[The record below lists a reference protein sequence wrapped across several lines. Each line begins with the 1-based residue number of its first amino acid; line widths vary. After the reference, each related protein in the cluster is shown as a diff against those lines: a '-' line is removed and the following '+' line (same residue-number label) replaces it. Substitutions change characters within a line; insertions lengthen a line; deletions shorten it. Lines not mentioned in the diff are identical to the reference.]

1 MGCQTAVFST
11 SKLNPANY
19 LPGSKKDVQSQAE
32 IEENSKQF
40 LAEIKEKASDE
51 SAQVDQ
57 YVQRGQ
63 QEIVSWYQDQDDRH
77 ISAAKDNFRKALK
90 LKPKGNVDSLH
101 GLAVVAD
108 LEKNYQVAEQHYQL
122 ALAQAPGDTNI
133 LGNLGY
139 SYLLQN
145 RLQESERY
153 LSRASQID
161 PGNVDAVKH
170 LGEVYAKLGQPG
182 KAQSVLAQVM
192 SPEEARQV
200 VQNQTQLAGNSQD
213 QSLADKLFSRNNGEP
228 QITQQ
233 PQTASHVTQSRQEMM
248 RFHNS
253 ASGYQYPPHKESQIN
268 DQQLKKRLASI
279 DREGS
284 QNLNG
289 GPVILNSQTGQLRP
303 DSTRTQR
310 GPQLLANSPSQL
322 SNQQFSSANHD
333 FRDDQQPQSRNQ
345 NSFTRQNEYSEMSP
359 YQQQQFRQSQQ
370 YAQGQHSQQRTQHID
385 QPGMQHSTARVQQQ
399 YEIAHGSGQHPS
411 MQRPNPQPS
420 QNLNSRQSQQRPNED
435 PLRKPW
441 GSLTSETATQV
452 NYEQQQTMQPY
463 PGPQTLNS
471 TQIHGTPIDLSHG
484 SRQSQTNQNQRGHYQ
499 HHSQQNVQQATGTNS
514 SNRNTYDAA
523 SMQAAKLGMGVG
535 PGNMFP
541 AVNETAPNQ
550 QPGMQSTWNGGSF
563 GQAQRMLPTDLPPM
577 DLSQA
582 NQQQPAVNSMGQQL
596 PGSQVT
602 NQYGQFGTASRFDSQ
617 MQSNPQQPN
626 SHQQAQLNMQRQQL
640 QMEQQLRE
648 QRLHS
653 QSQLNQ
659 QTQDVWNERPL
670 TPHVPSS
677 GGPRIASPAE
687 YGGMVPAN
695 PSPQQPVQQPQQ
707 RDENS
712 VPPYPYSHRSQPDG
726 QSNQPASQRS
736 EHGRTPQPQGQ
747 DSNYYYDANSYQN
760 VVEPPPYRSSMNS
773 SNSSNYD
780 SGIQQVGYSE
790 PVRRRNQHQ
799 GHLNYQ
805 NQSSSN
811 MPMIVP
817 GTP

>member
-1 MGCQTAVFST
+1 MKRIAYTILCCSTLLTGCQTADIFS
-11 SKLNPANY
+11 SKLNPANL
-19 LPGSKKDVQSQAE
+19 LPGSKKNVQSQAE

-40 LAEIKEKASDE
+40 LSEIKEKASNE
-51 SAQVDQ
+51 SLQVEQ

-90 LKPKGNVDSLH
+90 LQPKGNVDSLH

-200 VQNQTQLAGNSQD
+200 VQNQTQLAANSQD
-213 QSLADKLFSRNNGEP
+213 QSLVDKLFSRSNSEP
-228 QITQQ
+228 QITPQVQQ
-233 PQTASHVTQSRQEMM
+233 TQTARNVTASRQEMM
-248 RFHNS
+248 QFHNS
-253 ASGYQYPPHKESQIN
+253 ASGYQYPPHNESQLN
-268 DQQLKKRLASI
+268 EQQLKERLALI

-289 GPVILNSQTGQLRP
+289 GPVMINSQTGQLRP
-303 DSTRTQR
+303 DQSRTQR
-310 GPQLLANSPSQL
+310 GPQMLANSPSQL
-322 SNQQFSSANHD
+322 PSQQISST
-333 FRDDQQPQSRNQ
+333 NQ
-345 NSFTRQNEYSEMSP
+345 NSFSPQNEYSEMSP
-359 YQQQQFRQSQQ
+359 YQQQQFAQRQQFV
-370 YAQGQHSQQRTQHID
+370 QGQQNRQRTQ
-385 QPGMQHSTARVQQQ
+385 QFNGPGMQHSTARVQQQ
-399 YEIAHGSGQHPS
+399 NDIAQGGGQ
-411 MQRPNPQPS
+411 QS
-420 QNLNSRQSQQRPNED
+420 QNSNAQYSQVQPRPNED
-435 PLRKPW
+435 PLRRPW
-441 GSLTSETATQV
+441 GSLSQDGATQV

-471 TQIHGTPIDLSHG
+471 SQIQGTPIDLSHG
-484 SRQSQTNQNQRGHYQ
+484 SRQSQTSQNQRNNYQ
-499 HHSQQNVQQATGTNS
+499 HQQYSQQNVQQAAGTNA
-514 SNRNTYDAA
+514 SNRNAYDAA
-523 SMQAAKLGMGVG
+523 SLQAAKLGMGVG

-582 NQQQPAVNSMGQQL
+582 NHQQPAVNSMGQQL
-596 PGSQVT
+596 PGSQVA
-602 NQYGQFGTASRFDSQ
+602 NQYGQFGTASRYDSQ

-626 SHQQAQLNMQRQQL
+626 QHQQAQLNMQRQQL
-640 QMEQQLRE
+640 QMEQQLRD
-648 QRLHS
+648 QRMHQ

-659 QTQDVWNERPL
+659 QTQDVWNQRPL
-670 TPHVPSS
+670 TPHIPSS
-677 GGPRIASPAE
+677 GGPRITSPAE
-687 YGGMVPAN
+687 YGGMVPVN
-695 PSPQQPVQQPQQ
+695 SSPQQQIQQPQQ
-707 RDENS
+707 QEENS

-726 QSNQPASQRS
+726 QSDQPSIQRYQQ
-736 EHGRTPQPQGQ
+736 GRTPQRQGQ

-773 SNSSNYD
+773 NNSQNYN
-780 SGIQQVGYSE
+780 SGIQQIGYSE
-790 PVRRRNQHQ
+790 PVRTRNQ
-799 GHLNYQ
+799 YQ
-805 NQSSSN
+805 NQSGSS